1 MKTLKITSERGLVL
15 QHLEA
20 FMNLAANA
28 SLCIFGNQYIMRR
41 VMKST
46 LCKEC
51 TILGYFNVK
60 LFELFDVT
68 FNKFLLTLCE
78 YDAVEIWYLFLF
90 LETSFINGY
99 NNKFSV
105 KFFYVYFN
113 IWVTQWWFCLF
124 RFCFVFKFLF
134 YFILVFINGPFNNIS
149 QVIF

>member
-20 FMNLAANA
+20 FMNLAENA
-28 SLCIFGNQYIMRR
+28 FLCIFGNQYNMRR

-68 FNKFLLTLCE
+68 FNEFLLTLCE
-78 YDAVEIWYLFLF
+78 YDAVEI
-90 LETSFINGY
+90 
-99 NNKFSV
+99 
-105 KFFYVYFN
+105 
-113 IWVTQWWFCLF
+113 
-124 RFCFVFKFLF
+124 
-134 YFILVFINGPFNNIS
+134 
-149 QVIF
+149 